1 MSTTSETAL
10 DEVRQFFVSHQVG
23 TSKRILVAFSGGCDS
38 LALAIL
44 LSRLFP
50 HEHLH
55 ALYVNHRLRTEL
67 ELGEEERLN
76 AKNCN
81 SVGIPFSIVRLD
93 GGAVDGLSLARGNGI
108 EDAARTLRYQVLE
121 QKRIELGFDHI
132 ATAHTFDDQAETML
146 MRLLQGSGPSALQGI
161 APEQGVVLRPL
172 LRVTR
177 SMIEEVVSEYGL
189 TASEDS
195 TNADTHFL
203 RNSIRHEL
211 VPHVARLFPRY
222 REALDQVAMRNREVV
237 RCLSPAVDAAIVEL
251 VTRSEDSV
259 VCDLTA
265 IGTYDRYVL
274 EQVVYHMWSLLPT
287 REGRRLP
294 YRQVD
299 SIVERLVKGGS
310 DGERMVLADTTLEF
324 ETERLVW
331 SNGLPALAEGYLSFV
346 YSDQVE
352 LDGSHRLIL
361 GGAPISSVPVEK
373 RARIDGA
380 TLAPPVVVRSYREGD
395 TISLVEGTKKVG
407 SLFSDWHIRRSQRWR
422 IPVVEDTVGVC
433 AVLGGAFGGSDRVAT
448 RCLGTALARNGGTL
462 YSVVE
467 LEG

>member
-1 MSTTSETAL
+1 L
-10 DEVRQFFVSHQVG
+10 PY
-23 TSKRILVAFSGGCDS
+23 K
-38 LALAIL
+38 
-44 LSRLFP
+44 
-50 HEHLH
+50 
-55 ALYVNHRLRTEL
+55 
-67 ELGEEERLN
+67 
-76 AKNCN
+76 
-81 SVGIPFSIVRLD
+81 
-93 GGAVDGLSLARGNGI
+93 
-108 EDAARTLRYQVLE
+108 
-121 QKRIELGFDHI
+121 
-132 ATAHTFDDQAETML
+132 
-146 MRLLQGSGPSALQGI
+146 
-161 APEQGVVLRPL
+161 
-172 LRVTR
+172 
-177 SMIEEVVSEYGL
+177 
-189 TASEDS
+189 
-195 TNADTHFL
+195 
-203 RNSIRHEL
+203 
-211 VPHVARLFPRY
+211 
-222 REALDQVAMRNREVV
+222 
-237 RCLSPAVDAAIVEL
+237 
-251 VTRSEDSV
+251 
-259 VCDLTA
+259 
-265 IGTYDRYVL
+265 
-274 EQVVYHMWSLLPT
+274 QVV
-287 REGRRLP
+287 
-294 YRQVD
+294 

-352 LDGSHRLIL
+352 LDGSHQLIL